1 MKRGIILALIG
12 LFWVLSINSL
22 TYAQKVISIG
32 TAPPGGAWY
41 GIGGALADI
50 ITSEVEGVKAI
61 AEVTGAA
68 IENVKLMGTKK
79 IDIGFTIN
87 DIAKAGYEGE
97 APFKEKYP
105 NLRTLVSSIQKGSL
119 QVVALKSAGLEYVS
133 DLKGKRVAVGPSGH
147 GSLKNLREIF
157 EVLGFT
163 FNDIKPVYLPY
174 EQSLTALGDK
184 KVDAAVIYVAPPA
197 PSIKEF
203 AITHEIKLL
212 GLKDEELNL
221 LIKKYPNYIPD
232 KLPKTLYKGMEK
244 DLLTVSTANVILVDA
259 GLSEEI
265 VYKITLAIFK
275 NIEKI
280 QASHPSA
287 KGFNLQVA
295 TKGASV
301 PFHPG
306 AIRYF
311 KEQGVWPKN

>member
-1 MKRGIILALIG
+1 MRKIFILLI
-12 LFWVLSINSL
+12 LILTSFSLS
-22 TYAQKVISIG
+22 TFAQEKKVISIG

-41 GIGGALADI
+41 GIGGALADV
-50 ITSEVEGVKAI
+50 ITNEVEGVKAV

-68 IENVKLMGTKK
+68 IENVKLLGTRK

-87 DIAKAGYEGE
+87 DIAKTGYEGE
-97 APFKEKYP
+97 APFKEKYS

-119 QVVALKSAGLEYVS
+119 QVVALKGAGLEYVS
-133 DLKGKRVAVGPSGH
+133 DMKGKRVAVGPSGH

-157 EVLGFT
+157 EALGFT

-203 AITHEIKLL
+203 AITHDIVLL
-212 GLKDEELNL
+212 GLKEEELNNL
-221 LIKKYPNYIPD
+221 VKKYPNYIPD
-232 KLPKTLYKGMEK
+232 KLFKNLYKGMDK
-244 DLLTVSTANVILVDA
+244 DILTVSTANVILVDA
-259 GLSEEI
+259 GLSEEL
-265 VYKITLAIFK
+265 VYKITQAIFK

-280 QASHPSA
+280 RAGHPSA
-287 KGFNLQVA
+287 KGFSLQVA

-311 KEQGVWPKN
+311 KEKGVWQQN

>member
-1 MKRGIILALIG
+1 MKKYFLLLIMIIICLSFS
-12 LFWVLSINSL
+12 LF
-22 TYAQKVISIG
+22 AQEKKVISIG

-41 GIGGALADI
+41 GIGGALADV
-50 ITSEVEGVKAI
+50 ITTEVEGVKAV

-68 IENVKLMGTKK
+68 IENVKLLGTRK
-79 IDIGFTIN
+79 IDMGFTIN
-87 DIAKAGYEGE
+87 DIAKAGYEGKE
-97 APFKEKYP
+97 PFKEKYP

-119 QVVALKSAGLEYVS
+119 QVVALKGGGMEYVS
-133 DLKGKRVAVGPSGH
+133 DLKGKRVAVGPAGH

-203 AITHEIKLL
+203 AITHDIVLL
-212 GLKDEELNL
+212 GLKEEELNNL
-221 LIKKYPNYIPD
+221 VKKYPSYIPD
-232 KLPKTLYKGMEK
+232 KLSKNLYKGMDK
-244 DLLTVSTANVILVDA
+244 DVLSVSTANVILVDEKM
-259 GLSEEI
+259 SEEL
-265 VYKITLAIFK
+265 VYKITAAIFK
-275 NIEKI
+275 HIEKI
-280 QASHPSA
+280 RASHPSA
-287 KGFNLQVA
+287 KEFSLQVA

-306 AIRYF
+306 AIRYY
-311 KEQGVWPKN
+311 KEKGIWSQN

>member
-1 MKRGIILALIG
+1 MKKILY
-12 LFWVLSINSL
+12 SIVFFSML
-22 TYAQKVISIG
+22 LVISVVQAERVISIG

-41 GIGGALADI
+41 GIGGALADV
-50 ITSEVEGVKAI
+50 ITREVEGVKAV

-119 QVVALKSAGLEYVS
+119 HVVALKGAGLEYVS
-133 DLKGKRVAVGPSGH
+133 DLKGKRVAVGPAGH

-197 PSIKEF
+197 PSIQEF
-203 AITHEIKLL
+203 AITNDIKLL
-212 GLKDEELNL
+212 GLKEEDLNSL
-221 LIKKYPNYIPD
+221 LKKYPNYIPD
-232 KLPKTLYKGMEK
+232 KLSKALYKGMDK
-244 DLLTVSTANVILVDA
+244 DVLTVSTANVILVDSR
-259 GLSEEI
+259 LSEDL
-265 VYKITLAIFK
+265 VYKITSAIFK

-280 QASHPSA
+280 RASHPSA
-287 KGFNLQVA
+287 KGFSLQVA

-311 KEQGVWPKN
+311 KEQGIWTQN

>member
-1 MKRGIILALIG
+1 MRKICLLFLLIL
-12 LFWVLSINSL
+12 LSLPIF
-22 TYAQKVISIG
+22 AQEKKVISIG

-41 GIGGALADI
+41 GIGGALADV
-50 ITSEVEGVKAI
+50 ITKELEGIKAV

-68 IENVKLMGTKK
+68 IENVKLLGTKK

-87 DIAKAGYEGE
+87 DIAKQGYEGKE
-97 APFKEKYP
+97 PFKEKYS

-119 QVVALKSAGLEYVS
+119 QVVSLKGLGLEYIS
-133 DLKGKRVAVGPSGH
+133 ELKGKRVAVGPAGH

-203 AITHEIKLL
+203 AITHDIKLL
-212 GLKDEELNL
+212 GLKEEELNA

-232 KLPKTLYKGMEK
+232 KLSKNLYKGMDK
-244 DLLTVSTANVILVDA
+244 DIITVSTANVILVDA
-259 GLSEEI
+259 DLSEEL
-265 VYKITLAIFK
+265 VYKITSAIFK

-280 QASHPSA
+280 RASHPSA
-287 KGFNLQVA
+287 KDFNLQVA

-306 AIRYF
+306 AIRFF
-311 KEQGVWPKN
+311 KEQGVWTQN